1 MGRIVGRVPAKVT
14 KKKPVKKKS
23 GKVITTKPKKA
34 VEKTPE
40 DIRMEAAEKA
50 E

>member
-1 MGRIVGRVPAKVT
+1 MGRVVGLTFDK

-40 DIRMEAAEKA
+40 DIRMEAAEEA